1 MEATNKSLAFR
12 QQYMGIIQNLINN
25 IDICNKRYIIDNDAG
40 YLTAR
45 AKYIK
50 EVEDLK
56 TWIVSEELRLGY
68 YTYSETTD
76 ISGLAGWLET

>member
-12 QQYMGIIQNLINN
+12 QQYMGIIQNIINN

-76 ISGLAGWLET
+76 ISGLAG

>member
-76 ISGLAGWLET
+76 ISGLAG

>member
-1 MEATNKSLAFR
+1 MDKPITNRDALAFR

-76 ISGLAGWLET
+76 ISGLAG

>member
-50 EVEDLK
+50 EVEELK
-56 TWIVSEELRLGY
+56 TWIIKEELRLGFY
-68 YTYSETTD
+68 EYSAD
-76 ISGLAGWLET
+76 ISGLAG